1 MQLGY
6 SLWAMPDVPI
16 DTSLPHLAGLGY
28 DAVEIVVLPR
38 WSTAL
43 TRMDAAERKR
53 IPTLLQRH
61 GLTLSAVNYYTA
73 LLEPDPTIWA
83 GHLAA
88 IKETIDLAAEWTQ
101 GDEPPVVVSGVGGKP
116 GELPERMDELV
127 ARAGAIAS
135 HAASRGV
142 VVALEP
148 HIGAA
153 IETPDLMAEVIQ
165 QIDSPSIRVN
175 FDISHFNV
183 MGIPIEESV
192 AKMLPYSPHTHI
204 KDERGRTPDYEYVV
218 PGEGEFDFVAY
229 LKAMQAGGYTG
240 VVSVEISFMVQRR
253 EGYDP
258 LETAATSYAVVA
270 AAFDKA
276 GISRRKG
283 AS

>member
-16 DTSLPHLAGLGY
+16 DVSVPHLAGLVY

-38 WSTAL
+38 YTTAL
-43 TRMDAAERKR
+43 AKMDPAERRR
-53 IPTLLQRH
+53 IPGLLKRH

-73 LLEPDPTIWA
+73 LLEPDPAIWA

-88 IKETIDLAAEWTQ
+88 IQETIDLAVEWTQ
-101 GDEPPVVVSGVGGKP
+101 GDEPPVVISGVGGSP
-116 GELPERMDELV
+116 GELPARMDEV
-127 ARAGAIAS
+127 IDRAGALAE
-135 HAASRGV
+135 HATSRGV

-153 IETPDLMAEVIQ
+153 IETPDLMAEVLD
-165 QIDSPSIRVN
+165 QINSPAIRVN

-192 AKMLPYSPHTHI
+192 AKMLPYTAHTHV
-204 KDERGRTPDYEYVV
+204 KDERGRTPNYEYLI
-218 PGEGEFDFVAY
+218 PGEGEFDYVAY
-229 LKAMQAGGYTG
+229 LKAMQRGGYTG

-258 LETAATSYAVVA
+258 LATAAISYDVIAP
-270 AAFDKA
+270 AFAKA
-276 GISRRKG
+276 GVQRN
-283 AS
+283 

>member
-1 MQLGY
+1 MKLGY
-6 SLWAMPDVPI
+6 SLWGMPDVPI
-16 DTSLPHLAGLGY
+16 DTSLPHLSGLGY

-38 WSTAL
+38 FSTAL
-43 TRMDAAERKR
+43 TKMDAAERRR
-53 IPTLLQRH
+53 IPGLLKQH

-73 LLEPDPTIWA
+73 LLEPDPAIFA

-88 IKETIDLAAEWTQ
+88 IKETIDLAVEWAQ
-101 GDEPPVVVSGVGGKP
+101 GDEPPVVISGVGGSP
-116 GELPERMDELV
+116 GELPARLDEL
-127 ARAGAIAS
+127 ADRAGAIAEY
-135 HAASRGV
+135 AASRGV

-153 IETPDLMAEVIQ
+153 IETPDLMAEVIR
-165 QIDSPSIRVN
+165 QIDSPAIRVN

-192 AKMLPYSPHTHI
+192 TKMLPYTAHTHI
-204 KDERGRTPDYEYVV
+204 KDERGRTPNYEYVI

-229 LKAMQAGGYTG
+229 LKAMQRGGYNG

-258 LETAATSYAVVA
+258 LETAAISYGVVA
-270 AAFDKA
+270 DAFIKA
-276 GISRRKG
+276 GIKRKG
-283 AS
+283 